1 MKGENGFLLT
11 EEGMVYSGKLF
22 GYPAPRAGELEA
34 LSHHRAAGEVVFN
47 TGMCGYHEIL
57 TDPSYTG
64 QIVTMTYPLVGNY
77 GCDEEW
83 SETLASSRRDGY
95 RVKAAGLVIRSLYTG
110 PVPPGRMTLDAF
122 LMQNHT
128 PGLTEVD
135 TRALT
140 LNIRDNGMPRGVI
153 LRGKTPDAEGLTEE
167 EKAAGVA
174 FLKAFPEMTGRNLAQ
189 GQTAGKAELH
199 NPEGKPLV
207 ALIDCGIKDNIR
219 RLLV

>member
-11 EEGMVYSGKLF
+11 EAGTVYAGKLF
-22 GYPAPRAGELEA
+22 GHPAPAAGDLEA

-77 GCDEEW
+77 GCDEAW
-83 SETLASSRRDGY
+83 SETLESSRQEGY

-110 PVPPGRMTLDAF
+110 PVPAGRMTLDEF
-122 LMQNHT
+122 LKQNHT

-140 LNIRDNGMPRGVI
+140 LSIRDYGMPRGVI
-153 LRGKTPDAEGLTEE
+153 LRGATPEAETLTEE

-174 FLKAFPEMTGRNLAQ
+174 FLKAFPEMTGRNLAR
-189 GQTAGKAELH
+189 E
-199 NPEGKPLV
+199 
-207 ALIDCGIKDNIR
+207 
-219 RLLV
+219 